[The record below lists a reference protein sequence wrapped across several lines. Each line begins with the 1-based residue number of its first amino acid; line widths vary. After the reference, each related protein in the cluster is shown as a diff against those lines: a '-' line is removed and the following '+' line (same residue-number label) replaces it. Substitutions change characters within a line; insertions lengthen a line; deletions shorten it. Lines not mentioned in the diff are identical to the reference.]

1 MYVFIQTWF
10 RVGFSQWVFLFC
22 LFFVLFGGKE
32 SRIWHFLSGDDAGR
46 KDQPCTTS
54 LSNVMV

>member
-1 MYVFIQTWF
+1 MV
-10 RVGFSQWVFLFC
+10 V
-22 LFFVLFGGKE
+22 FVLFGGKE